1 MVKKKE
7 ERTRK
12 KERKKTSDEVAV
24 TVETATVTV
33 TGKER
38 FVLKNGYAR
47 APGLRTVKAR
57 DTTCKEKCY
66 LMLLFTPSQMPY
78 IGYKQHMTHGP

>member
-7 ERTRK
+7 ERSRK
-12 KERKKTSDEVAV
+12 KDSKKTRDEVAV

-33 TGKER
+33 TGKTR

-47 APGLRTVKAR
+47 TRPKNGAGSRYHL
-57 DTTCKEKCY
+57 
-66 LMLLFTPSQMPY
+66 
-78 IGYKQHMTHGP
+78 